1 MRQIAI
7 WRRIVLTA
15 IVCANIL
22 LGGNAAKG
30 QGIIT
35 GSISGTVVDSTGAVI
50 PAASVTVTDLA
61 KGTSF
66 NTKAQSDGNF
76 AFQALP
82 IGAYSL
88 TITSSGFATT
98 RIPAVGVETGVD
110 RSVGKQVLGVGT
122 ATTVTVEALTGAQVE
137 TVQAQVTTTFDTQ
150 AVANLPTAGGFDELT
165 LLIPGVVATH
175 ADNFSNTNGTNFSV
189 NGERGRA
196 NNFELD
202 GQSNNDNSI
211 GGPQVFFGNDEAIAQ
226 IQVITDNFG
235 AQYGRNAGSVVNY
248 VTKSGTNSIH
258 GSAIYKYSGN
268 FTSSLETGVSKGPQF
283 GFCAPGQDPNA
294 TGCIPAV
301 VPRYVSNWYGG
312 TLGFPIIK
320 DKLWAFGSTYW
331 NRETEFGALQSS
343 PSALFPTQ
351 AGVTQIASAFPNSP
365 GAAVLQ
371 QLSPYAVTTG
381 NPRQLPTPAA
391 SCPTSVGQ
399 FNSANG
405 TCVEVVTDGV
415 TSINVPFS
423 NFGRQVPFL
432 TTDQEDLGR
441 IDWQATPKDRLY
453 LRYFYQLNPT
463 SPATTAPSGGFV
475 NVEGAT
481 HSVGADLTHTFGPHW
496 LDQLRYSF
504 QQSTIA
510 FEGGGFT
517 NCVITGFITCPSN
530 ITFSNPTFSALGL
543 NSAFPQGRI
552 VKVGQVQNNATWT
565 FRQHAITFGGEF
577 DYYNSPNV
585 FLPNAS
591 GTFSF
596 DTVSDFIA
604 GGCPGGACSVAA
616 AIGNPTIPF
625 KEDDFALYFQDDWK
639 VTPSLTLNL
648 GLRYEFFQ
656 QAINLLHNE
665 SVANQTGPNPL
676 WNTALPL
683 SVTTLPAIPNY
694 YKNIE
699 PRFGFAWNPDF
710 NRKLV
715 VRGGYAIN
723 VEPAFYNINLNVADQ
738 APLVSSGSVA
748 CTGGSFQCIPTGGA
762 TFATVQAQTDKLLPK
777 GGSPGDLTQS
787 FVGSNF
793 HNPQGQTYTLGVQY
807 QILNSAVAE
816 VRYVG
821 NHTSSQFQS
830 INANPYMANVA
841 ATFPNVV
848 SPSSLC
854 TPAQSTLPDGADI
867 GRLNCGSSLVVSVN
881 NTAFSQ
887 YNSVQSSLTTRN
899 FHGVTATFAFTH
911 SKNIDNTSE
920 IFGNAG
926 TTNEGGNTIAFAQN
940 PLNID
945 LAERGV
951 SGIDFPNTA
960 SISFT
965 YSFPNFHTGKDFV
978 NKLTNGWQA
987 NTVWIYNSG
996 QPYTD
1001 YQGVSSSSPQA
1012 NPDDVNTVQS
1022 YNDSAFNNNLI
1033 GFDVQ
1038 RPILSNKSAPLNT
1051 LGIYTDTTITPATA
1065 TTPATF
1071 SAPQLVDYVTGV
1083 AVTPSQVHYIANNQ
1097 LAANILGNP
1106 YPGTGRSTLR
1116 GNTFNNADFS
1126 LFKNTKINER
1136 LTFRLEVDAFNV
1148 LNRSYYGTPGANLG
1162 DASSGN
1168 FNNFLFTPAS
1178 GSLVA
1183 GFGTGVRNMIFT
1195 GKILF

>member
-7 WRRIVLTA
+7 WRRTVLTA
-15 IVCANIL
+15 IVCAIIL
-22 LGGNAAKG
+22 LGGNAARG

-50 PAASVTVTDLA
+50 PAASITVTDLA

-82 IGAYSL
+82 IGTYSL

-110 RSVGKQVLGVGT
+110 RSVGKQVLGVGA
-122 ATTVTVEALTGAQVE
+122 ATTVTVEALPGAQIE

-150 AVANLPTAGGFDELT
+150 AVANLPTSGGFDELT

-226 IQVITDNFG
+226 VQVITDNFG

-248 VTKSGTNSIH
+248 ITKSGTNSIH
-258 GSAIYKYSGN
+258 GSAIYKYSGD
-268 FTSSLETGVSKGPQF
+268 FTSSLDTGISKGPQF
-283 GFCAPGQDPNA
+283 GFCAPGQNPN
-294 TGCIPAV
+294 TGCTPPV

-312 TLGFPIIK
+312 TLGGPIIK

-331 NRETEFGALQSS
+331 NRETEFGALDAS

-351 AGVTQIASAFPNSP
+351 AGLTAIAAAFPGNP
-365 GAAVLQ
+365 GVAVLQ

-381 NPRQLPTPAA
+381 NPRQLPTTAQ
-391 SCPTSVGQ
+391 SCPTSLGT
-399 FNSANG
+399 FNAANG
-405 TCVEVVTDGV
+405 TCLETVASGGTVLQN
-415 TSINVPFS
+415 IPFS

-432 TTDQEDLGR
+432 SSDQEDLGR
-441 IDWQATPKDRLY
+441 IDWQATPKDRFY
-453 LRYFYQLNPT
+453 VRYFYQKNPT
-463 SPATTAPSGGFV
+463 SPDGATANGGFV
-475 NVEGAT
+475 NVEDAV
-481 HSVGADLTHTFGPHW
+481 HSVGADLTHTFSSHW
-496 LDQLRYSF
+496 VNQVRYSF
-504 QQSTIA
+504 QQSTLA

-517 NCVITGFITCPSN
+517 NCGITAFATCPSN
-530 ITFSNPTFSALGL
+530 ITFSNPAFTGLGL
-543 NSAFPQGRI
+543 PSNLPQGRI
-552 VKVGQVQNNATWT
+552 VKVGQVQDNATWT
-565 FRQHAITFGGEF
+565 FGQHAVTLGGEF
-577 DYYNSPNV
+577 DYNNSPNV

-591 GTFSF
+591 ATFSY
-596 DTVSDFIA
+596 DTLNDFIT
-604 GGCPGGACSVAA
+604 GGCPAGACSASL

-625 KEDDFALYFQDDWK
+625 KEKDVALYFQDDWK
-639 VTPSLTLNL
+639 VTSSLTLNL
-648 GLRYEFFQ
+648 GLRWEFFQ

-665 SVANQTGPNPL
+665 SVANQTGPSPL

-699 PRFGFAWNPDF
+699 PRLGFVWNPDF
-710 NRKLV
+710 NKKLV
-715 VRGGYAIN
+715 IRGGYAIN
-723 VEPAFYNINLNVADQ
+723 VEPAFYNINLNVAAN
-738 APLVSSGSVA
+738 APLVSSGTVA
-748 CTGGSFQCIPTGGA
+748 CAGGTVQCIPTGGA
-762 TFATVQAQTDKLLPK
+762 TFATVQAQTNKLLPT

-787 FVGSNF
+787 LVSNNF
-793 HNPQGQTYTLGVQY
+793 HNPQGQTYSLGVQY
-807 QILNSAVAE
+807 QIRNSAVID
-816 VRYVG
+816 VRYLG
-821 NHTSSQFQS
+821 NHTSSQFQN
-830 INANPYMANVA
+830 INANPFLGNVA
-841 ATFPNVV
+841 AAFPNVV

-854 TPAQSTLPDGADI
+854 TAANSTLPDGADI
-867 GRLNCGSSLVVSVN
+867 GRLNCGSSLVNAVT

-899 FHGVTATFAFTH
+899 YHGVTATFAFTH

-926 TTNEGGNTIAFAQN
+926 LANSGGNTIALAQN

-945 LAERGV
+945 RGERGV
-951 SGIDFPNTA
+951 SGIDLPNAA

-965 YSFPNFHTGKDFV
+965 YSLPAFHTGKDLL

-1001 YQGVSSSSPQA
+1001 YQGVNSSSPVA
-1012 NPDDVNTVQS
+1012 NPDDVRTLQS
-1022 YNDSAFNNNLI
+1022 YNDTGYNNNLV

-1038 RPILSNKSAPLNT
+1038 RPILSNKNAPLST
-1051 LGIYTDTTITPATA
+1051 LGIYTDTTITAATA
-1065 TTPATF
+1065 TSPATF
-1071 SAPQLVDYVTGV
+1071 SAPQLVDYVTGNP
-1083 AVTPSQVHYIANNQ
+1083 VTPSQVHFIANNE
-1097 LAANILGNP
+1097 LAANVLGNP
-1106 YPGTGRSTLR
+1106 YPGTGRNTLR
-1116 GNTFNNADFS
+1116 GNTFNNVDFS
-1126 LFKNTKINER
+1126 VFKNTKINER

-1148 LNRSYYGTPGANLG
+1148 LNRSYYGTPGADLG
-1162 DASSGN
+1162 DANSGN
-1168 FNNFLFTPAS
+1168 FNNYLFNAAS
-1178 GSLVA
+1178 GSAVA
-1183 GFGTGVRNMIFT
+1183 GFGSGVRNMIFS